1 MSTEVTTKT
10 KTETLPAPSELGIEL
25 KSVAETRLSS
35 PSLKNVIAINKKVAT
50 THIYM
55 LITSTY
61 IKCGQIIESDKV
73 ATTTALFLEELE
85 DYEYLTI
92 KEINKAFK
100 DGYKGH
106 YGKYYGLNVLTFI
119 TWIEYYI
126 KNVRMDEL
134 AKNRLTE
141 PILAPL
147 PEITESTKEE
157 ILKSGCIRLFNAYKD
172 TGAVEPG
179 SLYLFD
185 FLESKSII
193 NLTEKEISAN
203 NKRAYSKL
211 KSEFRPSRKYSN
223 RKNHSFKSVLKE
235 LESGDDSRL
244 ICEIQYLAIST
255 SFKKIIKNNESIE
268 KYL

>member
-1 MSTEVTTKT
+1 MSTAVTK
-10 KTETLPAPSELGIEL
+10 KEPVETLPAPSELGIEL
-25 KSVAETRLSS
+25 KSVAETRLES

-61 IKCGQIIESDKV
+61 IKCGQTIEADKV
-73 ATTTALFLEELE
+73 ATTTSLFLEELE

-134 AKNRLTE
+134 AKHLPNE
-141 PILAPL
+141 PVAEL
-147 PEITESTKEE
+147 PEISDSAKEL
-157 ILKSGCIRLFNAYKD
+157 ILKNGCIRCFNDFKESGYLP
-172 TGAVEPG
+172 VG
-179 SLYLFD
+179 SLHIYEYL
-185 FLESKSII
+185 
-193 NLTEKEISAN
+193 NEKEILVFTDNELADIEIKSIQDLRTKAAN
-203 NKRAYSKL
+203 GSYQRKEFAKIFRDLKNPDNSRVESKKQHL
-211 KSEFRPSRKYSN
+211 KLAFFLQK
-223 RKNHSFKSVLKE
+223 
-235 LESGDDSRL
+235 L
-244 ICEIQYLAIST
+244 ID
-255 SFKKIIKNNESIE
+255 KKESIE
-268 KYL
+268 TYL